1 MAGHGNSRAMNDKA
15 VINNVY
21 YYVWTQMNWLDVMLD
36 SAPYNENYIIYKAMR
51 EAYWNV
57 LAHLDPQAAA
67 DRIRS
72 YDEREKLKVYE
83 E

>member
-1 MAGHGNSRAMNDKA
+1 MNDKD
-15 VINNVY
+15 VIDNVY

-36 SAPYNENYIIYKAMR
+36 SAPHDEYYIMYKAMR

-67 DRIRS
+67 DRINS
-72 YDEREKLKVYE
+72 YRDRERLRNS
-83 E
+83 